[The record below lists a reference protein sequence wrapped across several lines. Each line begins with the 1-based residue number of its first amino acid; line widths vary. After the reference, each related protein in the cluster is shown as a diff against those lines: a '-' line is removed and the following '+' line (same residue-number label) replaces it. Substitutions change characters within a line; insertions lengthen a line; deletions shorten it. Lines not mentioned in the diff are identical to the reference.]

1 MGRAPAKMVYLK
13 PTPKRHCLAALSRIS
28 FKESDVNYRPIS
40 LAILMLLAGSTV
52 CPAAEEPV
60 AETPAAQAPAA
71 AAPAAKSLADGP
83 LLQYVQKKDTSY
95 KWTKRREGEVA
106 GAKYVELTLT
116 SQTWRNVVW
125 RHQLFIVRPASVPDD
140 AKHALLFITGG
151 NWKDSLAGP
160 VDERDQLPKEAPI
173 FVALAEQLKTPVA
186 ILMHVPQQP
195 ILGGRYEDDAIAETF
210 VNFMKTGD
218 AEWPLLLPM
227 VKSAVRGMDATQEF
241 AAKQWKLDLKE
252 FTITGASKRGWT
264 TWLTGAIDKRAVA
277 IAPMVIDML
286 NTNDQMRHQLAT
298 WGKPSE
304 QIQDYV
310 ERGLLKMLD
319 TPRGKQL
326 NLITDPYNYRKHL
339 TQPKLIMLGTN
350 DRYWPLDALNL
361 YWDALEGEKYIL
373 YVPNNGHGLKDVP
386 RISGGLAAIHRRVV
400 QDEALPKLSWKLDTS
415 DAGLAM
421 AVESDIM
428 PKEVRVWM
436 AKSDTKDFREA
447 KWTSRI
453 AKRDGDKFTYQLD
466 APAAGYAA
474 MFGEAEYAGPNAP
487 FYFST
492 NVRIIGAAKAPV
504 VGGGK

>member
-1 MGRAPAKMVYLK
+1 MVYLK
-13 PTPKRHCLAALSRIS
+13 PPQKTSRIAPPSRIS
-28 FKESDVNYRPIS
+28 FKESDVNSRPAWF
-40 LAILMLLAGSTV
+40 AILMLLAGSQFCLAAEPPV
-52 CPAAEEPV
+52 AEAPAAEKSTT
-60 AETPAAQAPAA
+60 AKPAA
-71 AAPAAKSLADGP
+71 AAPLATVADGP
-83 LLQYVQKKDTSY
+83 LLKYVQKEDKSY
-95 KWTKRREGEVA
+95 KWTKRREGEIV

-116 SQTWRNVVW
+116 SQTWRDVVW
-125 RHQLFIVRPASVPDD
+125 RHQLFIVRPASVPDT

-160 VDERDQLPKEAPI
+160 AGEADQLPREAPT
-173 FVALAEQLKTPVA
+173 FVMLAEQLKTPVA

-218 AEWPLLLPM
+218 TEWPLLLPM
-227 VKSAVRGMDATQEF
+227 VKSAVRGMDATQEY
-241 AAKQWKLDLKE
+241 AAKEWKLDLKE

-286 NTNDQMRHQLAT
+286 KTNDQMKHQIAT
-298 WGKPSE
+298 WGVPSE

-373 YVPNNGHGLKDVP
+373 YVPNNGHGLKDIP
-386 RISGGLAAIHRRVV
+386 RVSGSLAAIHRRVV
-400 QDEALPKLSWKLDTS
+400 KNEALPKLSWKLDTS

-421 AVESDIM
+421 TVDSDIK

-436 AKSDTKDFREA
+436 AKSDTKDFRSA
-447 KWTSRI
+447 TWTSRI
-453 AKRDGDKFTYQLD
+453 AKRDGNAFTYQLE
-466 APAAGYAA
+466 APAEGYAA
-474 MFGEAEYAGPNAP
+474 MFGEAEYQGPDAP

-492 NVRIIGAAKAPV
+492 NVRIIGGAKAAAA
-504 VGGGK
+504 GGGK